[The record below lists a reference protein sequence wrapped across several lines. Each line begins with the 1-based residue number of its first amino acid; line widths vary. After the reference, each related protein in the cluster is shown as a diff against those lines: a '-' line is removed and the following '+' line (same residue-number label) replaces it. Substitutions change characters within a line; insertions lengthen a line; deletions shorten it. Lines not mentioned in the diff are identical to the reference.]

1 VVVMAFKI
9 EKEEYVN
16 RTFRLSKKLIDRMN
30 AVCDEKNISL
40 NKLIVMCVN
49 YALDEL
55 ETENPPI
62 D

>member
-1 VVVMAFKI
+1 MVAFRI

-16 RTFRLSKKLIDRMN
+16 RTFRLSKKLIDRMD

-40 NKLIVMCVN
+40 NKLVVLCVN
-49 YALDEL
+49 YALDNL

-62 D
+62 G